1 MAFDASRPNA
11 NGIVDERGWRAREEL
26 REPAEVDDTTTFSN
40 ADQIYSDR
48 RLWKRISDFVALT
61 VDLKN
66 STALSFGRGW

>member
-26 REPAEVDDTTTFSN
+26 REPAEVDATTFPN
-40 ADQIYSDR
+40 GDQIYSDR
-48 RLWKRISDFVALT
+48 RLWKRISDVVALA

-66 STALSFGRGW
+66 STALSFGRGR